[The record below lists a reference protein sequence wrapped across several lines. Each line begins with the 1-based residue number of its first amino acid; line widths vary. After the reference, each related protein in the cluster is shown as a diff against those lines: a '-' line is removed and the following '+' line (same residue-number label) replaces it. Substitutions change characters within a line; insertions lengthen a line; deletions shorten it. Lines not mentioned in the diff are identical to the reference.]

1 MHELYLPNSCLSFKA
16 SRLSVILNV
25 ANAFEFEYG
34 KGYSLRNEL
43 HQGKALFWQHCS
55 FTVCTEMPEN
65 SFIMKHGYIF
75 RPFPPR
81 NSDELQYTPLK
92 ELYTSISTL
101 AQTLVL
107 TLPNNEFILKILNST
122 PFGRKIRKHFRPKNH
137 KSRFSAYMSGFRA
150 LL

>member
-1 MHELYLPNSCLSFKA
+1 M
-16 SRLSVILNV
+16 
-25 ANAFEFEYG
+25 
-34 KGYSLRNEL
+34 
-43 HQGKALFWQHCS
+43 
-55 FTVCTEMPEN
+55 
-65 SFIMKHGYIF
+65 YIHS
-75 RPFPPR
+75 PLM

-107 TLPNNEFILKILNST
+107 TLPNNEFILKIMNST
-122 PFGRKIRKHFRPKNH
+122 PFGRKIRKHFRPKNR